1 MPSPLLAGDILVTDG
16 GAGPG
21 HAGIAL
27 AEAGRNRVLNQRA
40 NEDGQRPA
48 ATQIFHATSAEGVVS
63 TIAWTQVSMVFRP
76 ANISPELCLK
86 LEVIAREISESAR
99 YGLARV
105 LFKSWSARSHF
116 SANARG
122 RLAKY
127 RTRLQNHQGV
137 VKHVY
142 CSEFIVLVYQLA
154 CEDEAHPLFPR
165 LNAKHTL
172 PGTLAEYLRRDATN
186 WSLMG
191 ATDGSGNGA
200 MDFVPAGNAA

>member
-1 MPSPLLAGDILVTDG
+1 MPSPLMAGDILVTP
-16 GAGPG
+16 GAPG

-27 AEAGRNRVLNQRA
+27 AEAGRNQALNRRV

-48 ATQIFHATSAEGVVS
+48 ATHIFHATAREGLVS
-63 TIAWTQVSMVFRP
+63 TIVWPEVSLVYRP
-76 ANISPELCLK
+76 ADISPELCGK
-86 LEVIAREISESAR
+86 LESIAHEIAESAR

-105 LFKSWSARSHF
+105 MFKSWSAGSHF

-127 RTRLQNHQGV
+127 RARLQNHQGV
-137 VKHVY
+137 VKNVY

-154 CEDEAHPLFPR
+154 CDDENHPLFLR

-172 PGTLAEYLRRDATN
+172 PGALGEYLRRDATN

-200 MDFVPAGNAA
+200 MDYVPAGNAA